1 MHNLSII
8 GWTAFICVSAVTVI
22 LATFMLIDFIYY
34 FLKKISNAYIN
45 NVYARILIVFILML
59 FIMLCIL
66 SVLGIRL

>member
-8 GWTAFICVSAVTVI
+8 GWTAYICIFAVIVI
-22 LATFMLIDFIYY
+22 LATFMLIDLIYY

-45 NVYARILIVFILML
+45 NVYVRILIVFILML
-59 FIMLCIL
+59 FTMLCIL